1 MSENLRTA
9 GTLPSLDMPH
19 HLRPHEGSKY
29 REGVTYEEEES
40 GSKRKKMRR
49 ADDGADTW
57 TNVDIGLQDPVSLP
71 LAIPPNTRLTLRFP
85 NENTTAGA
93 EATAP
98 TAPREESGF
107 YWGYTVRRCSSISA
121 VFTEC
126 EFEGGYD
133 LSIGTSERGQPLS
146 ELVSTGAEQEA
157 TVPKFG
163 HLVVVFGGLA
173 GLEAAV
179 RADPGLRSKGVVDA
193 KDLFDFW
200 VDVCPGQ
207 GSRTIRTEEAVWIGL
222 MGLRGIVQGNDRR

>member
-1 MSENLRTA
+1 
-9 GTLPSLDMPH
+9 MPH
-19 HLRPHEGSKY
+19 HLRPHEVSKY
-29 REGVTYEEEES
+29 REGVTYDEEEES
-40 GSKRKKMRR
+40 GSKRKKMRG
-49 ADDGADTW
+49 ADDGPDTW
-57 TNVDIGLQDPVSLP
+57 TNVDIGLEDPVSLP

-85 NENTTAGA
+85 NEDTIAGA

-179 RADPGLRSKGVVDA
+179 RADPELKSKGVVDA